1 VLPDNYAWLLL
12 YFSSYAALHPLELE
26 TEVINIEIYITSL
39 MPSFFGKQCR
49 LVKHLAIRTPK
60 NTIPTPQYG
69 TCRKNLFIIYV
80 RYGISLVNGY
90 Q

>member
-1 VLPDNYAWLLL
+1 VINPLPAFYAQVLPDNYAWLLL

-49 LVKHLAIRTPK
+49 LLKHLAK
-60 NTIPTPQYG
+60 
-69 TCRKNLFIIYV
+69 KK
-80 RYGISLVNGY
+80 S
-90 Q
+90 